1 MKQIPILLS
10 GAHLHP
16 TAALVKELFGDA
28 ELTVKRHLTLKGHW
42 VYRERVL
49 ISGPSGREVSVAI
62 LGPYRDETQLE
73 MNPSQYRALS
83 MSPPF
88 RQSGQ
93 LDGTPGFWVKGPA
106 GRRWVPRGAI
116 LAATHI
122 HLPES
127 WGLKAKR
134 VLARAAGFDG
144 RWTWYGEVPVK
155 VGDYE
160 QGEIHFD
167 SEIGGNLFGP
177 EKLAWIRC

>member
-1 MKQIPILLS
+1 MKQVPIALS
-10 GAHLHP
+10 GAHIHP
-16 TAALVKELFGDA
+16 TAALVKELFGDEA
-28 ELTVKRHLTLKGHW
+28 LTIKRSLNLKGNW

-62 LGPYRDETQLE
+62 LGPYRAETQLE

-83 MSPPF
+83 INPPF

-93 LDGTPGFWVKGPA
+93 LDGTPGFWAKGPA
-106 GRRWVPRGAI
+106 ARVWVPRGAI
-116 LAATHI
+116 LAAEHI

-127 WGLKAKR
+127 WGTSLKR

-160 QGEIHFD
+160 QAEIHFD
-167 SEIGGNLFGP
+167 SEIGGNLFGQG
-177 EKLAWIRC
+177 ELAWIRW